1 VSETRS
7 FFTRIA
13 DDGDALMPTTWAG
26 SRWGPDALNGPAVCA
41 FVARALELEFADPD
55 FTPARITVD
64 LFKTAR
70 TRPTTAVTRLVRSGR
85 RIRVADAEV
94 QQDGVTVARATLV
107 LLRKASPPPGDEWVP
122 TATFSPPPDAPVEW
136 GPGHPWVHSDA
147 AGWTRRIADHQ
158 DNTRKRTWATSMPV
172 LPDGHDSPFVRAVQ
186 AAEATSLLTNLG
198 TEGIGYINCDL
209 TVALSRIPD
218 GPQIGLEADSH
229 ITSEGIAVGTAT
241 LYDRAGPFGTG
252 IVTAVSNAA
261 AQIDFSHD

>member
-1 VSETRS
+1 
-7 FFTRIA
+7 
-13 DDGDALMPTTWAG
+13 
-26 SRWGPDALNGPAVCA
+26 
-41 FVARALELEFADPD
+41 
-55 FTPARITVD
+55 
-64 LFKTAR
+64 
-70 TRPTTAVTRLVRSGR
+70 
-85 RIRVADAEV
+85 
-94 QQDGVTVARATLV
+94 
-107 LLRKASPPPGDEWVP
+107 
-122 TATFSPPPDAPVEW
+122 
-136 GPGHPWVHSDA
+136 VHSDA

-209 TVALSRIPD
+209 TVALSRMPD